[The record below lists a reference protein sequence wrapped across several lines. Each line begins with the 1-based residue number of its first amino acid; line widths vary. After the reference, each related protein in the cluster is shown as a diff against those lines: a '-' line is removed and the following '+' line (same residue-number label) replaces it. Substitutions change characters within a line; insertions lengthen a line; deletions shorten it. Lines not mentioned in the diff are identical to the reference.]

1 MRRLIAPIAASLAL
15 VGAGAAEAKV
25 RHLTGNVEG
34 GGTVRVK
41 VTTKRGAAGQPP
53 TVTVRDVIFTAVPV
67 ECDQGPT
74 TLITGVSGN
83 QRPVGKRGKFSFA
96 YPGSPWSAHGK
107 VKDGGRGGDR
117 RVPMVGGRRRI
128 SRFHELHHGRS
139 AQVLRADLSYG
150 PNDPPP
156 LGG

>member
-53 TVTVRDVIFTAVPV
+53 TVTVRDVIFKAVPV

-74 TLITGVSGN
+74 TLITGVVGN

-107 VKDGGRGGDR
+107 VKDGGKEVTGEFQWSGGDVESPVFTNCTTGGVR
-117 RVPMVGGRRRI
+117 R
-128 SRFHELHHGRS
+128 FS
-139 AQVLRADLSYG
+139 AQT
-150 PNDPPP
+150 
-156 LGG
+156 